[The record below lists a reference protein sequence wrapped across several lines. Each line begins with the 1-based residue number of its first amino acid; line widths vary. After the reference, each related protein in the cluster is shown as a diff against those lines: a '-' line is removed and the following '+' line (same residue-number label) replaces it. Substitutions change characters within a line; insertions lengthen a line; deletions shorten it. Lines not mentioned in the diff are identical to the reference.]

1 MQVNFNARMPQFG
14 VRFQVN
20 KGDGAALAAVPVL
33 STVGATT
40 VSASGTGT
48 VGSGLVTGG
57 VGLMASGPDAQAA
70 QLTLNS
76 MQQLG
81 SDQGV
86 QYSRQNPLLGGAIQ
100 SALGWSMVSGGG
112 GVGNSSRSKSP
123 N

>member
-1 MQVNFNARMPQFG
+1 MQVGMTTRAPQFG
-14 VRFQVN
+14 VRIQVD
-20 KGDGAALAAVPVL
+20 KGNAAALAALPSA
-33 STVGATT
+33 STVSSISG
-40 VSASGTGT
+40 SASGVGT

-57 VGLMASGPDAQAA
+57 VGLMASGPDAAAA

-86 QYSRQNPLLGGAIQ
+86 QYSQQNPLLGGAIQ
-100 SALGWSMVSGGG
+100 SAIGWSMVSGGG
-112 GVGNSSRSKSP
+112 GVGNASRSKSP